1 MTGRGERWDIE
12 DLEVFRRAYRLS
24 LDLHR
29 ASLDFP
35 KIEQFGGLADQL
47 RRASKSVCSLMAEGA
62 GRQQGSSREF
72 ARYLVMAAGSAEEV
86 RLWCRYAVD
95 LGYIEAMRRWNGRTS
110 AVMSS
115 ACCGDCGRA
124 SRFDG
129 PVFWSLITGH
139 WSLSGSGAFRRPV
152 KGYP

>member
-72 ARYLVMAAGSAEEV
+72 ARYLAMAVGSAEEV

-95 LGYIEAMRRWNGRTS
+95 LGYVETDVAREWQDECRHVIRMLQGLRSR
-110 AVMSS
+110 V
-115 ACCGDCGRA
+115 GD
-124 SRFDG
+124 
-129 PVFWSLITGH
+129 
-139 WSLSGSGAFRRPV
+139 
-152 KGYP
+152 